1 MKRLNRVFARIISWL
16 DMVSGAY
23 GAAAAVRLHE
33 RPASADLRRLGIA
46 PKDFTV
52 RL

>member
-1 MKRLNRVFARIISWL
+1 MKRLQTVLDRIGSWL

-23 GAAAAVRLHE
+23 GATVAVRLHE
-33 RPASADLRRLGIA
+33 RPAAADLRRLGIK
-46 PKDFTV
+46 PRDFTV

>member
-1 MKRLNRVFARIISWL
+1 MNRLHSLLARIGSWL

-23 GAAAAVRLHE
+23 GATAAIRVHQT
-33 RPASADLRRLGIA
+33 PAATDLKRLGIK
-46 PKDFTV
+46 PKSFTV